1 MGLRSN
7 TRLHRRKHALY
18 AVGPIFNRPIS
29 KEKMS
34 MTTTD
39 VNKRD
44 WVSLEHQYYQGTFK
58 RQPVTFVRG
67 KGTRVWDSDGKSYLD
82 LVAGIAVNV
91 LGHCHP
97 AIVEAVQQ
105 QATQLVHV
113 SNLYYNTRQ
122 IELAEQLSKLSNG
135 MRSFFSNSGAEA
147 VEGAIKLA
155 RKYGRIHKEGAFEII
170 SMERSFHGR
179 TLATTAATGQAFY
192 QATWVPI
199 PDGFKQVPYNNL
211 QALKDATSEKTVGI
225 LLEAVQGEG
234 GIWPGTKEFIQGVR
248 EWCDER
254 NLVMICDEVQAGM
267 GRTGKFF
274 SWEHYGIVPDIVT
287 MAKGLAGGV
296 PIGAMLTGPRSDLF
310 APGDH
315 GTTFGGNPLASAAGI
330 ATIKTILDENLL
342 ENAAKMGAY
351 WNSKMQAFCEKYAF
365 IDSPRGL
372 GLTQAVNVK
381 HELAPTIVQQALEH
395 GLLLNNL
402 GPGTLRMIPPL
413 ILKTEDIDEATE
425 LLDRALT
432 DVANMPVAQA

>member
-1 MGLRSN
+1 MASPGGRNELRPYILS
-7 TRLHRRKHALY
+7 
-18 AVGPIFNRPIS
+18 PIHLFICIIRSIS
-29 KEKMS
+29 KEKTR

-39 VNKRD
+39 INQRD
-44 WVSLEHQYYQGTFK
+44 WVSLEHKYYQSTFE

-234 GIWPGTKEFIQGVR
+234 GIWPATREFIQGVR
-248 EWCDER
+248 ELCDDPT
-254 NLVMICDEVQAGM
+254 LVMLCDEVQAGM

-315 GTTFGGNPLASAAGI
+315 GTTFGGNPIACAAAI
-330 ATIKTILDENLL
+330 ATIKTILEENLL
-342 ENAAKMGAY
+342 ENAAKMGEY
-351 WNSKMQAFCEKYAF
+351 WHSKLVALCKKYHF
-365 IDSPRGL
+365 IDSPRGI
-372 GLTQAVNVK
+372 GLMQAVNVK
-381 HELAPTIVQQALEH
+381 HDLAPSIVQQALEH
-395 GLLLNNL
+395 GLLLNAL
-402 GPGTLRMIPPL
+402 GTNTLRMVPPL
-413 ILKTEDIDEATE
+413 TLKKEDIDEATV
-425 LLDRALT
+425 LLDH
-432 DVANMPVAQA
+432 

>member
-1 MGLRSN
+1 
-7 TRLHRRKHALY
+7 
-18 AVGPIFNRPIS
+18 
-29 KEKMS
+29 

-39 VNKRD
+39 INQRD
-44 WVSLEHQYYQGTFK
+44 WVSLEHKYYQSTFK

-122 IELAEQLSKLSNG
+122 IELAEQLGKLTNG

-155 RKYGRIHKEGAFEII
+155 RKYGRVHKEGAYEII

-199 PDGFKQVPYNNL
+199 PDGFKQVPYNDL
-211 QALKDATSEKTVGI
+211 EALKAATSEKTVGV
-225 LLEAVQGEG
+225 LVEAVQGEG
-234 GIWPGTKEFIQGVR
+234 GIWPADKEYLQGVR
-248 EWCDER
+248 QWCDEQ
-254 NLVMICDEVQAGM
+254 NLVMICDEVQASM
-267 GRTGKFF
+267 GRTGKCF
-274 SWEHYGIVPDIVT
+274 SWEHYDVVPDIVT

-296 PIGAMLTGPRSDLF
+296 PIGAMLTGPRTDVF
-310 APGDH
+310 VAGDH
-315 GTTFGGNPLASAAGI
+315 GTTFGGNPIACAAGV
-330 ATIKTILDENLL
+330 ATIKTILAENLL
-342 ENAAKMGAY
+342 DNARAMGEY
-351 WNSKMQAFCEKYAF
+351 WSGKLEDFCQKYHF
-365 IDSPRGL
+365 IDSPRGI
-372 GLTQAVNVK
+372 GLMQAVNVK
-381 HELAPTIVQQALEH
+381 HNLAPAIVQQALEH
-395 GLLLNNL
+395 GLLLNAL
-402 GPGTLRMIPPL
+402 GTSTLRMVPPL
-413 ILKTEDIDEATE
+413 NITKEEIDEATT
-425 LLDRALT
+425 LLDKALS
-432 DVANMPVAQA
+432 D